1 MANTDSGICDDV
13 AQYYSAKIAE
23 HGLTAR
29 GVDWNGEESQEL
41 RFAQLIKL
49 IGGRGYFSIN
59 DLGCGYGALLS
70 YLKARFHDFSYSG
83 CDISADM
90 IAAANRFHA
99 SRAGQARFTV
109 ARKPDGLADYCI
121 ASGIF
126 NVRVGRSDG
135 VWSDYLI
142 ATLDMLHRYS
152 RRGFAFNCL
161 TSYSDTEK
169 MRPDL
174 YYADPCWLFDH
185 CKRTYSR
192 NVALLH
198 DYGLY
203 EFTILVRKAH
213 E

>member
-1 MANTDSGICDDV
+1 MVSEPGMLTPIAE
-13 AQYYSAKIAE
+13 YYSEKLKR
-23 HGLTAR
+23 HGTTAL

-41 RFAQLIKL
+41 RFEQLVKL
-49 IGGRGYFSIN
+49 IEGRGYFSIN

-109 ARKPDGLADYCI
+109 ARKPGGLADYCV

-126 NVRVGRSDG
+126 NVRAGRSDE
-135 VWSDYLI
+135 VWGDYLI
-142 ATLDMLHRYS
+142 ATLGMLHRYS

-161 TSYSDTEK
+161 TAYSDAEK

-174 YYADPCWLFDH
+174 FYADPCWLFDH
-185 CKRTYSR
+185 CKRAYSR
-192 NVALLH
+192 DVALLH